1 MQQLTQLT
9 TTPLGGTGL
18 EIGFRRPDQVD
29 AILDAGHLELS
40 DADVADIEDTSRP
53 GKTR

>member
-29 AILDAGHLELS
+29 AILDAGRLELT
-40 DADVADIEDTSRP
+40 DTDLADIDNANRP
-53 GKTR
+53 AKTR

>member
-9 TTPLGGTGL
+9 TTPLGGTGP

-29 AILDAGHLELS
+29 AILDAGRLELS
-40 DADVADIEDTSRP
+40 DADVAGIEDTKRP
-53 GKTR
+53 AKTR